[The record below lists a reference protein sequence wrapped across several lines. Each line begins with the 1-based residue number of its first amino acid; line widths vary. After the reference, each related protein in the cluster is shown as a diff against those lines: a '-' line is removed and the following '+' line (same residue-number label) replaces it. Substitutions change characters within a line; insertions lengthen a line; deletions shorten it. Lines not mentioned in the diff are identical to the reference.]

1 MSEIANKRA
10 LLESANALVKTNQPT
25 LEHLSAVVDA
35 LAQVA
40 SDLIGEQCTVHLRVR
55 RGAVEAAIERA
66 RATA

>member
-25 LEHLSAVVDA
+25 IEHLRAVADA

-40 SDLIGEQCTVHLRVR
+40 SDILDAECTTLLRVR
-55 RGAVEAAIERA
+55 RGAVVAAIERLGSA
-66 RATA
+66 A